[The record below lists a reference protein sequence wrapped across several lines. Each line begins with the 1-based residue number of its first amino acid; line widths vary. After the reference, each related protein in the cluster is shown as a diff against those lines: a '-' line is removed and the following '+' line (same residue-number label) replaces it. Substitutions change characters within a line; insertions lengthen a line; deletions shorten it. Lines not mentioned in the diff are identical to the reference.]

1 MPYLGQRILLRFLP
15 TKVYVPGVYKS
26 MPKRLNWD
34 IIEEKPFR
42 EGRNV
47 VKGMNK
53 RVVVVKSPDP
63 KVFEQAIF
71 IVRENFVPGTGNE
84 IDVLKEAEKVAD
96 DYLRSAVSASR
107 KFLSHLHPAAYA
119 AAGATMTGVVWLT
132 LHFFGL

>member
-1 MPYLGQRILLRFLP
+1 MAYLRQSFLLRLLP
-15 TKVYVPGVYKS
+15 TKVYVPGMNKA

-34 IIEEKPFR
+34 KIEARPFR

-71 IVRENFVPGTGNE
+71 IVREDFIPGVGKE

-96 DYLRSAVSASR
+96 DYLRNAVSASR
-107 KFLSHLHPAAYA
+107 KFLAKLHPAAYA
-119 AAGATMTGVVWLT
+119 AAGATMTGAVWLT
-132 LHFFGL
+132 LHFLGF